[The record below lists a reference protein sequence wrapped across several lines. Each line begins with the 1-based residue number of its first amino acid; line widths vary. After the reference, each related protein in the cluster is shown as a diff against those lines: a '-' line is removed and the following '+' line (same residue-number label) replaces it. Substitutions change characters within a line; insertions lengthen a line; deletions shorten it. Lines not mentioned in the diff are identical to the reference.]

1 MRDSKFNQQN
11 RRFFLTN
18 PEAEWFGGYWRP
30 FLKQFTAQNN
40 FWQLCDLA
48 FLLDIQD
55 LSSSEGVTNRFM
67 KT

>member
-1 MRDSKFNQQN
+1 MRNSKFDKKKQG
-11 RRFFLTN
+11 FL
-18 PEAEWFGGYWRP
+18 GYWGYWET